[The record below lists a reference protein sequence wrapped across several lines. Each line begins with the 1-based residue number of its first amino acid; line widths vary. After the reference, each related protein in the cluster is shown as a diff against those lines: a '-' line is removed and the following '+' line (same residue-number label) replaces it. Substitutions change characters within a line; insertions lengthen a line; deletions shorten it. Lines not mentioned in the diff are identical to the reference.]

1 MIKKFKLSQGAVEL
15 ANNPN
20 IIVENGLLSNS
31 YFSTTYGLNELSIGK
46 NALRIVLSP
55 NVVPN
60 AKLLVDI
67 VDNNGNLIYYETMN
81 YLPNDRST
89 IISVYIYDN
98 TANGP
103 ATIYIG
109 GRALRDIYTNTLL
122 NYSED
127 SFSPDYLD
135 IPNMLYIGQL
145 NVNNNRINQSE
156 IIYLRPPQASVT
168 EITRTFKDPSTAV
181 TPRLNVN
188 SGSGQTLSQHVSN
201 YSQNTNI
208 TTIGQLESTIVGAKT
223 IVEKQFDTGRLLDPL
238 ISSDN
243 KQGNEAKSI
252 YIEDYNNLPV
262 IVSDTKFFE
271 KDMIGGTIVV
281 NNIDTASLVPDGATI
296 LGQYLNGEYVQSNSY
311 TASIIEVINSKN
323 AIVNVPFQLYYT
335 FDSVDINNLRRRGI
349 ANNVTIRSTRAF
361 SGLTDFTASYIQ
373 RVSDALN
380 TPSSQS
386 YANFIVNNLDPAT
399 GTIYKI
405 QTLYK
410 PYGTFGNYIDLGYHE
425 LNSTN
430 LLVDTSSLVPDP
442 YEGQKELPIGEF
454 VSQSV
459 ADNYWQLYQVNLGS
473 GTSPTLEVSDTSNT
487 KLIYG
492 VTVTTGSKAFNDV
505 LQTDQNASAVYIT
518 HDATI
523 NVTTDTQ
530 YTVKFNAFST
540 TNDIVKTSQYPKPV
554 IDVYISGSSIETDL
568 LRTTIDINNNVSNV
582 TDKLYNTT
590 TSETIQLG
598 TFVGTIRATG
608 LFLNNAF
615 NFKATQNGNVKLLF
629 IVRSG
634 EWTLSD
640 IELVTDYTLGFTP
653 NYTNYKVQIPA
664 VYRNTQLEFLLRYYN
679 ENGTIAPVKSRL
691 SGVKFV
697 GNNQFV
703 AGNDNLLPGVLNLG
717 TNNQGGV
724 SLDGNNNTVSTY
736 GYSGGEGWTMW
747 SGSRNISGSLQS
759 GSGFFF
765 ETGAPYNHYIK
776 ATVGGQIQISGS
788 VVGATGGTTIDTGSF
803 VTTSSFNS
811 YTSSINSSIS
821 SINIFTGSI
830 RDTNLG
836 TTSGYPG
843 GKAFTSPGDYSK
855 PSGYQEF
862 VVKAGSTGI
871 PAESSGYLAYNVIG
885 RRDIDGGYF
894 ATLSEESNIWFTYNL
909 TASVYPT
916 WTKIQT
922 TNAFNAATG
931 SFVTTSSF
939 NTYTSSINS
948 RTGSFVTTGSFNAYT
963 ASVHNS
969 LNGKAN
975 LAGGNTFSGA
985 QIINGSITISGSNAY
1000 ISNTG
1005 NVNLPG
1011 GSTTTTVYQYEGTSY
1026 VGGLF
1031 NIHIQKST
1039 TQFSLYNILVA
1050 NDESLTN
1057 TTYNI
1062 IASASFGDEVN
1073 TNTTIIADTD
1083 GGTKT
1088 RIRITNDDS
1097 TDYKVR
1103 IFPTLISI

>member
-201 YSQNTNI
+201 YSQDTNI

-473 GTSPTLEVSDTSNT
+473 GTSPILEVSDTSNT

-629 IVRSG
+629 VVRSG

-765 ETGAPYNHYIK
+765 ETGAPNYQYFK
-776 ATVGGQIQISGS
+776 ATVGGKIESNAFSTGS
-788 VVGATGGTTIDTGSF
+788 ASPIDTGSF
-803 VTTSSFNS
+803 VKKDEFYPFTQ
-811 YTSSINSSIS
+811 SIHL
-821 SINIFTGSI
+821 F
-830 RDTNLG
+830 
-836 TTSGYPG
+836 
-843 GKAFTSPGDYSK
+843 
-855 PSGYQEF
+855 
-862 VVKAGSTGI
+862 
-871 PAESSGYLAYNVIG
+871 
-885 RRDIDGGYF
+885 
-894 ATLSEESNIWFTYNL
+894 
-909 TASVYPT
+909 TASIYSFTQSYYVDSASFDTRIKTIP
-916 WTKIQT
+916 IID
-922 TNAFNAATG
+922 TG
-931 SFVTTSSF
+931 SFVK
-939 NTYTSSINS
+939 
-948 RTGSFVTTGSFNAYT
+948 TGSFNAYT
-963 ASVHNS
+963 SSNDTAVGNKLDKTTFNS
-969 LNGKAN
+969 YTSSTDSTLNNKLDKSTFNDKTGSFVLTSSFNAYTSSITTALNGKAN
-975 LAGGNTFSGA
+975 LNGGNSFTGDQTITGGTLTVNNKIATPVLQGKSLDKTNISYGITLPIFTFPSGA
-985 QIINGSITISGSNAY
+985 YSALIMDGYVVGSNYPEYYA
-1000 ISNTG
+1000 
-1005 NVNLPG
+1005 
-1011 GSTTTTVYQYEGTSY
+1011 
-1026 VGGLF
+1026 
-1031 NIHIQKST
+1031 IQKITALPNSGDIAAT
-1039 TQFSLYNILVA
+1039 EPYIFTI
-1050 NDESLTN
+1050 N
-1057 TTYNI
+1057 TDITSPSASVEYTYDGGRI
-1062 IASASFGDEVN
+1062 TGIAASASFDTGSLQFSSDYDGSSN
-1073 TNTTIIADTD
+1073 ARILITNNCLTKTSDNLDIVYRTIIRA
-1083 GGTKT
+1083 
-1088 RIRITNDDS
+1088 
-1097 TDYKVR
+1097 
-1103 IFPTLISI
+1103 FPTS